1 MSNPLWADRF
11 AIKLS
16 VNKWWKQKELNLRCF
31 LGIAL
36 QAIATNQQLPYF
48 QIKWLQ
54 RSDLNWWFPTYEDGD
69 VATGLRCKMVC
80 STGLEPVSFALQASA
95 MTPLA
100 KNTWW
105 SIRESNSFTI
115 SLQKKSAA
123 HSYTPNKMEPNIRIK
138 RMTYCLQGSC
148 SIAELIGHGRGSR
161 TRTYKTTVKV

>member
-1 MSNPLWADRF
+1 MVEAEGIEPPVLFENRF
-11 AIKLS
+11 T
-16 VNKWWKQKELNLRCF
+16 VCRNQPTV
-31 LGIAL
+31 AL
-36 QAIATNQQLPYF
+36 LPE
-48 QIKWLQ
+48 KWLQ

-95 MTPLA
+95 MTSSA

-123 HSYTPNKMEPNIRIK
+123 HSYTPNRMEPNIRVK

-161 TRTYKTTVKV
+161 TWTYKTTVKV

>member
-1 MSNPLWADRF
+1 MVEAEGIEPPVLFGNRF
-11 AIKLS
+11 TVCRNQPTVALLPNKMVAAIGL
-16 VNKWWKQKELNLRCF
+16 EPML
-31 LGIAL
+31 
-36 QAIATNQQLPYF
+36 
-48 QIKWLQ
+48 
-54 RSDLNWWFPTYEDGD
+54 PTYEDGD

-95 MTPLA
+95 MTSSA

-123 HSYTPNKMEPNIRIK
+123 HSYTPNRMEPNIRIK